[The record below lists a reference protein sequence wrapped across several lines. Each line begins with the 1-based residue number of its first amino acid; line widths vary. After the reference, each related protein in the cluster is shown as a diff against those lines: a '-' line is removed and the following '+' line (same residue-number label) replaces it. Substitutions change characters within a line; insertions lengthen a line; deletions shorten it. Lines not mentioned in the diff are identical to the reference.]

1 MDCCARINS
10 SPFVICKGRGLY
22 VCMYVCMY
30 AFSFF
35 FEKALSPSP
44 SLSVKTGMNTV
55 FERE

>member
-10 SPFVICKGRGLY
+10 SPFVICKGRGL
-22 VCMYVCMY
+22 YVCMY